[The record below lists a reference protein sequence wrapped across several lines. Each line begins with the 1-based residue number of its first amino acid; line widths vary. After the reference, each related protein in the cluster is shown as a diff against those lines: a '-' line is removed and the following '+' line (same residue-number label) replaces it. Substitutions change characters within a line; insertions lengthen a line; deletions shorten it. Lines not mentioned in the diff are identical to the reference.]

1 MLQNAI
7 GFDTLNCLKNSV
19 EREFLIIHK
28 LILKGNEMFDQ
39 QWIQIHSIRE
49 KNESVECDPLINGF
63 FSIKPCR
70 RMVAAESKAETAD
83 GYCSLEPIN
92 NISACMNKKQNQNFS
107 FHFYSNTTEFTQKKS
122 SLSGWCNLQQI
133 W

>member
-28 LILKGNEMFDQ
+28 LILKGNEMFEQ

-49 KNESVECDPLINGF
+49 K
-63 FSIKPCR
+63 KR
-70 RMVAAESKAETAD
+70 
-83 GYCSLEPIN
+83 
-92 NISACMNKKQNQNFS
+92 ISWMRPSNKWI
-107 FHFYSNTTEFTQKKS
+107 
-122 SLSGWCNLQQI
+122 L
-133 W
+133 